1 MKITKLSSI
10 LLAFFLVSFI
20 GLQNANAKK
29 TSTEKN
35 DIRVS
40 ISDAFTLTMIN
51 SFQDTFVSSLGNF
64 IEGKKKVYESKSPT
78 YGMLHI
84 SYQRSL
90 NNKLKVGV
98 DFSYAKF
105 EYKSENT
112 REVSYTGHYL
122 AIAPQFE
129 FSYIRRNFFEL
140 YANAS
145 VGLNKLFC
153 TIDKETVSNHGTTFQ
168 VNPIGIR
175 VGKKLAGFLEAGFG
189 YSGYVNLGISY
200 KF

>member
-1 MKITKLSSI
+1 MKTITIKSI
-10 LLAFFLVSFI
+10 LLVFFLVSFI
-20 GLQNANAKK
+20 GLQNANAQKA
-29 TSTEKN
+29 SAEKN

-40 ISDAFTLTMIN
+40 ISDAYTLTLIT
-51 SFQDTFVSSLGNF
+51 SFSDDFVSALDDF
-64 IEGKKKVYESKSPT
+64 ITGKKGVYELRTPT

-84 SYQRSL
+84 NYQRRIS
-90 NNKLKVGV
+90 NKLKVGV
-98 DFSYAKF
+98 DFSYAKI
-105 EYKSENT
+105 EYKNKNAK
-112 REVSYTGHYL
+112 EVLYTAHYL

-129 FSYIRRNFFEL
+129 FSYMRKSFFEL

-145 VGLNKLFC
+145 IGVNKLFS
-153 TIDKETVSNHGTTFQ
+153 TIDKKTVSNHGATFQ

-175 VGKKLAGFLEAGFG
+175 VGKKLGGFLEAGFG